1 MTDLGS
7 FNKHILLKEKN
18 IIPLMQGGM
27 GVGVSFSGLAG
38 AVASSL
44 QIAIAFGPS
53 RCLQSSSQG
62 VPLNA
67 KFIIVF
73 LYTL

>member
-38 AVASSL
+38 AVASCN
-44 QIAIAFGPS
+44 AIG
-53 RCLQSSSQG
+53 
-62 VPLNA
+62 
-67 KFIIVF
+67 II
-73 LYTL
+73 